1 MIINLWV
8 FLTAAVAFTALFLI
22 IVALNTNKK
31 KLKELEIEALRI
43 ERDNI
48 DAVVEAAVKKVV
60 GDLSSRVEVLEAIVT
75 DKKYDLNEEIN
86 NLK

>member
-22 IVALNTNKK
+22 IVASNTNKK
-31 KLKELEIEALRI
+31 KLKELEIEALKI
-43 ERDNI
+43 ERDNL
-48 DAVVEAAVKKVV
+48 DAVVEEAVKKVV
-60 GDLSSRVEVLEAIVT
+60 IDLSSRIEVLEAIVT
-75 DKKYDLNEEIN
+75 DKKYDLNEEIT